1 MQHHRFCQN
10 CKQIKNLIVKIP
22 TYSVSV
28 FAQKMKY
35 ELNVISDSLKSFE
48 LNCVI
53 LQGLNI
59 FGSKVDESR
68 F

>member
-10 CKQIKNLIVKIP
+10 CEQTKNLIVKIS
-22 TYSVSV
+22 TFSVSF

-48 LNCVI
+48 LI
-53 LQGLNI
+53 I
-59 FGSKVDESR
+59 A
-68 F
+68 